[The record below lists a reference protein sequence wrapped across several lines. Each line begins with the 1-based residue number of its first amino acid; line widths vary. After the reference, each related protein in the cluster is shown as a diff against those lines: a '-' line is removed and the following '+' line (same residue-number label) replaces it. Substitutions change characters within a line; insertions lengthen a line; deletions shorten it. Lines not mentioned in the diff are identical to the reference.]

1 MKFTEEDYEYLR
13 GEKFSSGYHLKL
25 KNNAGFSRQ
34 ELLINLVQG
43 KNCIHVGCCDHIAL
57 IQDKAANRNW
67 LHGELENC
75 CTDVLGIDINQQAV
89 DFVNEKGFSK
99 RRVYCAD
106 VTSPDFLKKVPHKN
120 YDYILLGEIIEHV
133 DNPVWFLAKMR
144 TVLNE
149 YGFMGKYIIT
159 VPNAF
164 CFLKTSVYQ
173 EGIEFIN
180 SDHRYW
186 FTPYTI
192 AKIMIEAKIVPEELF
207 FANYGRMGNEDIE
220 KSYQGDQIVIMG
232 H

>member
-1 MKFTEEDYEYLR
+1 
-13 GEKFSSGYHLKL
+13 
-25 KNNAGFSRQ
+25 
-34 ELLINLVQG
+34 
-43 KNCIHVGCCDHIAL
+43 
-57 IQDKAANRNW
+57 
-67 LHGELENC
+67 
-75 CTDVLGIDINQQAV
+75 
-89 DFVNEKGFSK
+89 
-99 RRVYCAD
+99 
-106 VTSPDFLKKVPHKN
+106 
-120 YDYILLGEIIEHV
+120 
-133 DNPVWFLAKMR
+133 MR

-207 FANYGRMGNEDIE
+207 FANYVRMGNEDIE